1 MQELCGVL
9 LGKGVVLVAEM
20 RPSLG
25 SHGQVAA
32 VAGTCS
38 ACAGIPAKLRPQG
51 HHGSRVGV
59 QDEIGQ
65 ARAWKEWDE
74 QDSSNSLGAVWGAVC
89 CGLDSAV
96 PVPPTLGGSA
106 EPGCL
111 QKGWAGVRRCCKVPG
126 LRQGRGDIAPSL
138 ADGHQLKRQ
147 QWAREGLQS
156 CSTLP
161 AGAAAVA
168 TTTEDGICFTF
179 TFWDRF

>member
-1 MQELCGVL
+1 MEELCGVL

-20 RPSLG
+20 SPSLG

-32 VAGTCS
+32 VAGTCP

-96 PVPPTLGGSA
+96 PVPPHLGAQQSQA
-106 EPGCL
+106 AC
-111 QKGWAGVRRCCKVPG
+111 RRGG
-126 LRQGRGDIAPSL
+126 LG
-138 ADGHQLKRQ
+138 
-147 QWAREGLQS
+147 
-156 CSTLP
+156 
-161 AGAAAVA
+161 
-168 TTTEDGICFTF
+168 
-179 TFWDRF
+179 